1 MQSSQRLINPIAIA
15 IIASTVVIGSA
26 SIYFLTSQRVQTS
39 TNASNATESIK
50 VTSITALGRVEP
62 QGETI
67 RLSVT
72 ESSGST
78 RVAQI
83 LVKDGEKVKSGQVI
97 AILDSRNRRASAL
110 KQSQELVKVAEAKL
124 AQIEAGAKIGEIQAQ
139 KANISRLESE
149 LNGQIATQIATVAR
163 TEAELRN
170 ATAEYQRYQSIYQDG
185 AVSASTRDNRL
196 LTLQTAQERLKEA
209 KASQDRTIATV
220 KDQLKEAKETLNRI
234 AEVRPVDVQVAR
246 AEVDSAIAS
255 VEQAQSDLELSYVR
269 SPRDGRILKINTK
282 SGEVISDQAKGI
294 VEIGDTDTMYA
305 VAEVYQSDIKQVK
318 IGKPAIITSNAFT
331 GELQGTVK
339 EIGWQIAKQDVLGTD
354 PSASQDARVV
364 EVKIKLSPEASKVV
378 GNLTNLQ
385 LKVAIAL

>member
-15 IIASTVVIGSA
+15 VIASTVVIGSA
-26 SIYFLTSQRVQTS
+26 SIYFLAPQRAQTS
-39 TNASNATESIK
+39 ANANATESIK
-50 VTSITALGRVEP
+50 VTSITALGRLEP

-97 AILDSRNRRASAL
+97 AILDSRDRRASAL
-110 KQSQELVKVAEAKL
+110 ALAQEQVKVAQSRL
-124 AQIEAGAKIGEIQAQ
+124 AQVEAGAKVGEIQAQ
-139 KANISRLESE
+139 KANISRLEAE

-170 ATAEYQRYQSIYQDG
+170 AAAEYQRYQSIYQDG

-255 VEQAQSDLELSYVR
+255 VKQAESELELSNVR
-269 SPRDGRILKINTK
+269 SPRNGRILKIYTK
-282 SGEVISDQAKGI
+282 SGEVISDQKKGI

-318 IGKPAIITSNAFT
+318 IGKSAMITSNAFT
-331 GELQGTVK
+331 GELQGTVE

>member
-1 MQSSQRLINPIAIA
+1 MQSSQRQINSIAIA
-15 IIASTVVIGSA
+15 VIASTVIVGSSA
-26 SIYFLTSQRVQTS
+26 IYFLAPQRQNTV
-39 TNASNATESIK
+39 NASNSSESIK
-50 VTSITALGRVEP
+50 VTSITALGRLEP

-78 RVAQI
+78 RIAQI
-83 LVKDGEKVKSGQVI
+83 LVKDGEKIKSGQII
-97 AILDSRNRRASAL
+97 AILDSRDRRASAL
-110 KQSQELVKVAEAKL
+110 ALAQEQVKVAKSRL
-124 AQIEAGAKIGEIQAQ
+124 AQVKAGAKVGEIQAQ
-139 KANISRLESE
+139 KANISRLEAE

-170 ATAEYQRYQSIYQDG
+170 AAAEYQRYQSIYQDG

-255 VEQAQSDLELSYVR
+255 LKQAEAELELSNVR
-269 SPRDGRILKINTK
+269 SPRTGRILKIHTK
-282 SGEVISDQAKGI
+282 SGEVISDQSKGI

-364 EVKIKLSPEASKVV
+364 EVKIELTPEASKVV
-378 GNLTNLQ
+378 RNLTNLQ